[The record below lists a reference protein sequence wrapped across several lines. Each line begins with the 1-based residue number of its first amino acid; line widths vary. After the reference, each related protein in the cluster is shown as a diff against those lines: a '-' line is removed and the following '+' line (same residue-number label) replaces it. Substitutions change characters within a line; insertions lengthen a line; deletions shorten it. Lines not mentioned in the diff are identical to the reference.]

1 MHKVLASV
9 LGDNFKVKRMP
20 SGDLLVEIENKKQS
34 TGVLNLNLVA
44 DSRVTEASR
53 RSLNTV
59 WGVIF
64 EDDLLD
70 RCNRVQAQRVLS
82 VRFFA
87 VKINS
92 LTQVMHPSIH
102 ILLIAY

>member
-1 MHKVLASV
+1 MLHSESKKPLSKFSPFLVHKVLASV

-34 TGVLNLNLVA
+34 TAVLNLNLVA

-70 RCNRVQAQRVLS
+70 RCTMCRPRVS
-82 VRFFA
+82 
-87 VKINS
+87 
-92 LTQVMHPSIH
+92 
-102 ILLIAY
+102 